1 MQQVALPDEAL
12 AQWFAA
18 AIDVPQLWAEARAAL
33 SGASIKTAAT
43 TIGYAS
49 DGPHDVGCVGVLD
62 LARALQAPTSW
73 LRTFRT
79 AVHGHITKALPHSPL
94 LAAEAAGAE
103 PCTPRTSSS

>member
-18 AIDVPQLWAEARAAL
+18 AIDVSKLWAEARAAL

-49 DGPHDVGCVGVLD
+49 DGPYDGGCVGVLSHGRGRRRPG
-62 LARALQAPTSW
+62 ARAHHES
-73 LRTFRT
+73 T
-79 AVHGHITKALPHSPL
+79 AT
-94 LAAEAAGAE
+94 LAIAG
-103 PCTPRTSSS
+103 R

>member
-43 TIGYAS
+43 TIGYAAEMDLTMVAVLVCS
-49 DGPHDVGCVGVLD
+49 RTGVAGAD
-62 LARALQAPTSW
+62 Q
-73 LRTFRT
+73 
-79 AVHGHITKALPHSPL
+79 VHGHITKALPHSPL

-103 PCTPRTSSS
+103 PWHAKRTYSS